1 MLAALQLLHLLDDLL
16 SHIDELESIAP
27 PVIVESVLLTLIQL
41 CLQLI
46 KILLFNLL
54 APPLHLLLHLSLL
67 CGVLVLLLRYL
78 VIAFLVFVFQPVDL
92 EALWNELLLLP

>member
-1 MLAALQLLHLLDDLL
+1 MLATLQLLHLLDDLL
-16 SHIDELESIAP
+16 SHIDELKSIAP
-27 PVIVESVLLTLIQL
+27 SVIIKSVLLTLIQL

-78 VIAFLVFVFQPVDL
+78 VIAFLVFVFQSVDL
-92 EALWNELLLLP
+92 KALWDELLLLP